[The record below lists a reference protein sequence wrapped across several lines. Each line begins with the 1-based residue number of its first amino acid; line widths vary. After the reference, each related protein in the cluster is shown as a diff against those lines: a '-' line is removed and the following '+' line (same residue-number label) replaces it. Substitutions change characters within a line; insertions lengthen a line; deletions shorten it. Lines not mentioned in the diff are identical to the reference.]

1 MSLGGVLGV
10 VEVLHVE
17 CLLQIRVGHVEEV
30 IGGLSRYN
38 NSERAGQSTKER
50 PQDLGMLYDGGY
62 LGRRVGV
69 GRAAVRRKE
78 TGIGV
83 FIGVLGRAQEQHVL
97 WWSGQPSASAT
108 EQ

>member
-1 MSLGGVLGV
+1 M

-17 CLLQIRVGHVEEV
+17 CLLQIGVGHVEEV
-30 IGGLSRYN
+30 IGGLSHYN
-38 NSERAGQSTKER
+38 NSKERAGQSTKER
-50 PQDLGMLYDGGY
+50 PQDLGMWCDCGY

-83 FIGVLGRAQEQHVL
+83 LIGVLGRAQEQHVL